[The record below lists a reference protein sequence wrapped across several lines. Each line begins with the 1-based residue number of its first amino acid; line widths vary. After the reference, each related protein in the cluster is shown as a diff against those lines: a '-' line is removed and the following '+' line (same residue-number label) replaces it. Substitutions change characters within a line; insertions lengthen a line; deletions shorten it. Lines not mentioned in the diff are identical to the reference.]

1 MNLKKSAI
9 EVVFK
14 FILVPLNIG
23 MMVWIVYMNNAY
35 IHPTAQ
41 PVSYPL
47 RKKGYW
53 QFTIYYMCLCI
64 FSILVGLTNAFVVY
78 SAFKYVP
85 RRTHKFKS
93 ISTFSCC
100 QAFPFYKAY
109 TVFFLVFVGSYGL
122 IGSIAF
128 RNLFAKRAFFHVCD
142 GYKLMAEIH
151 IDPTFPV
158 YDGSP
163 ESPRFDASSNIK
175 FYKDNKLQYT
185 MDLVREWNQTLGFG
199 SLVKTQTTEKHWG
212 TFDLALRVPEIEGP
226 VSQFM
231 NNNSAIFNDTDL
243 YDGTRLPNGTTIYNS
258 TWLYNITSLYRNK
271 TLPTSPGG
279 NNKSKE
285 NNTSSRPPGM
295 RYFDASKLIEDQLE
309 GVNSSMLGPIGNV
322 HYNLLNSTQ
331 VFRHSLPLEHM

>member
-1 MNLKKSAI
+1 
-9 EVVFK
+9 
-14 FILVPLNIG
+14 
-23 MMVWIVYMNNAY
+23 
-35 IHPTAQ
+35 
-41 PVSYPL
+41 
-47 RKKGYW
+47 
-53 QFTIYYMCLCI
+53 
-64 FSILVGLTNAFVVY
+64 
-78 SAFKYVP
+78 
-85 RRTHKFKS
+85 
-93 ISTFSCC
+93 
-100 QAFPFYKAY
+100 
-109 TVFFLVFVGSYGL
+109 
-122 IGSIAF
+122 
-128 RNLFAKRAFFHVCD
+128 
-142 GYKLMAEIH
+142 
-151 IDPTFPV
+151 
-158 YDGSP
+158 
-163 ESPRFDASSNIK
+163 
-175 FYKDNKLQYT
+175 